1 MKKKEKSCKTTS
13 PFFRKP
19 KNKAVIMLLSRM
31 RTGEKMT
38 DQYNSKKITTVDGN
52 ILKDLILRA
61 RLIMRLMNDSRVN
74 GLVKLLPLGSLAYLI
89 FPIDLIPGGLMTVIG
104 AADDVAVMWF
114 GFTLFLELCPAEV
127 VEEHLVQLTGKI
139 TPTPE
144 GDIVEGEITE
154 VE

>member
-1 MKKKEKSCKTTS
+1 
-13 PFFRKP
+13 
-19 KNKAVIMLLSRM
+19 
-31 RTGEKMT
+31 MT

>member
-1 MKKKEKSCKTTS
+1 
-13 PFFRKP
+13 
-19 KNKAVIMLLSRM
+19 MLLSRM